1 MAETLLRT
9 KLFVPP
15 LRANLVRRP
24 HLIERL
30 NQGVQPGHKLTLV
43 SASAGFGKTTLVSQW
58 VHQCRCPVAWLS
70 LDDGDNDLARFLTYL
85 VAALQTIDSNR
96 AHGVL
101 ATLQTPGIPNAE
113 MALTALLNEMAE
125 LPDDAVLIFDDYHVI
140 ESLPIDEAISFLL
153 EHLPPKLHLMIVGR
167 IDPSIPLSRLRAS
180 SQMTEIRV
188 DDLRFTPEETSSFLN
203 QVTDFRLSTQE
214 IAALEVRTEGWIAG
228 LQLAALSM
236 QNSDDLT
243 GFVRSFTGD
252 DRYILD
258 YFGEEVL
265 SRQSR
270 EVQSFLLQ
278 TSILDRLTGPL
289 CDAITGNGDGQEML
303 EILERDNLFV
313 VPLDNERCWYRYH
326 HLFADLLQARLK
338 RFHLDR
344 VEELHLRVSRWF
356 EEQGSMAEAVDH
368 AFSAKDYDRAAS
380 LIEQNAGE
388 TMLQGHLTTI
398 LRWLDALPDS
408 VLDSRPRLR
417 FYQARALSLAGQSR
431 MAEELAADAKSTL
444 DQLPDSPE
452 NRALRGELAA
462 LLTGIIVYRY
472 DPPRVIQEAEE
483 ALTYLPKDE
492 LNSRARVHIA
502 LGTAY
507 AYSGELQ
514 KALKTYEQTMEM
526 ALLAENPFLAT
537 AANDMFS
544 EIQIYHMG
552 RLKESA
558 QSLPQIVELGR
569 ISDGTL
575 QPYAGT
581 SHILLAEINLEW
593 NDLKTASSYMAK
605 GLELL
610 RQGGIGYS
618 LIHSYCAKSRLE
630 LATGRVER
638 AVESLHSATQA
649 ARSYPLMQ
657 MLMHNLAYQVKT
669 ALHLGDSETAQRWAM
684 GEECELPEKLPIYLR
699 EVQQIALAQVY
710 LAQGE
715 PEKAIN
721 TLDQILPWAESS
733 GRMAHVIDIYLLKAL
748 ALQEQGE
755 TSAAVEC
762 LTSALSLAVPEGY
775 VRTFLEHGAPM
786 ARLLTAAASRDV
798 MPDYTTVLLSA
809 FGAEEQ
815 SEAMVSSQP
824 LIEPLSP
831 RELEVLQLIA
841 DGFTNREI
849 SEKLV
854 LALDTV
860 KGHNYR
866 IFSKLGVK
874 NRTQA
879 IKTAVS
885 LKILHPQ

>member
-1 MAETLLRT
+1 MATPLLQT
-9 KLFVPP
+9 KLYIPPPRPELVPRP
-15 LRANLVRRP
+15 RLV
-24 HLIERL
+24 ERL
-30 NQGVQPGHKLTLV
+30 NAGLHRKLTLI
-43 SASAGFGKTTLVSQW
+43 SAPAGFGKTTLVSEW
-58 VHQCRCPVAWLS
+58 VASCERPAAWLS
-70 LDDGDNDLARFLTYL
+70 LDEGDNELARFLAYL

-243 GFVRSFTGD
+243 EFVRSFTGD
-252 DRYILD
+252 DRFILD

-289 CDAITGNGDGQEML
+289 CDAITGNSDGQEML
-303 EILERDNLFV
+303 DILERGNLFV

-344 VEELHLRVSRWF
+344 VEGLHLRVSRWF
-356 EEQGSMAEAVDH
+356 EEHGSMAEAVDH
-368 AFSAKDYDRAAS
+368 AFSGKDYDRAAS

-388 TMLQGHLTTI
+388 TMSQGHLTTI

-408 VLDSRPRLR
+408 VLDSRPRFR

-431 MAEELAADAKSTL
+431 MAEKLAADAKFTL

-483 ALTYLPKDE
+483 ALTYLPKDD

-507 AYSGELQ
+507 AYAGELQ
-514 KALKTYEQTMEM
+514 KALNTYKQTMDM
-526 ALLAENPFLAT
+526 ALLGNNPFLAT

-569 ISDGTL
+569 TADGNL

-593 NDLKTASSYMAK
+593 NDLKTASNYMAS

-630 LATGRVER
+630 LAMGEVER

-649 ARSYPLMQ
+649 ARSYPLTH
-657 MLMHNLAYQVKT
+657 MLIHNLAYQVKT

-684 GEECELPEKLPIYLR
+684 GEECELPESLPTYLR

-710 LAQGE
+710 LAQDE
-715 PEKAIN
+715 PEKAKN
-721 TLDQILPWAESS
+721 TLDQIHSWADSS

-748 ALQEQGE
+748 ALQERGE
-755 TSAAVEC
+755 ASMAVEC
-762 LTSALSLAVPEGY
+762 LTSAISLAVPEGY

-786 ARLLTAAASRDV
+786 ARLLSEAACKDNFS
-798 MPDYTTVLLSA
+798 DYTAELLSA
-809 FGAEEQ
+809 FAAEEDEDVFAP
-815 SEAMVSSQP
+815 SEP
-824 LIEPLSP
+824 LIEALSP

-841 DGFTNREI
+841 KGLTNREI
-849 SEKLV
+849 GERLF

-866 IFSKLGVK
+866 IFGKLGVK

-879 IKTAVS
+879 IKTAVA
-885 LKILHPQ
+885 LNILPPQ